1 MELNVLSE
9 LRELRELKAAAGSGP
24 WLSVSR
30 DDRMSLESRL
40 LSESSDDECTESVDM
55 NDTSWAAAPP
65 PWQLGTP

>member
-30 DDRMSLESRL
+30 EDRMSLESRL
-40 LSESSDDECTESVDM
+40 LSESSDDEFIEPSVDM
-55 NDTSWAAAPP
+55 NDKSAAPP
-65 PWQLGTP
+65 PWQLGAP